1 MKKCISDFFA
11 NLMDRIDKKEFT
23 AREIL
28 LTGALLLLSG
38 FLLGLFLSPKKY
50 SVIGSNNGNNNG
62 NDSGNNNGCC
72 DANAIDETVEK
83 TIHDAFVCED

>member
-1 MKKCISDFFA
+1 MKKCISDFFS
-11 NLMDRIDKKEFT
+11 NLMNRIDNKEFT

-28 LTGALLLLSG
+28 LTGAVLLLSG

-62 NDSGNNNGCC
+62 NDSGNNNRAC
-72 DANAIDETVEK
+72 DSKAIEETIEK
-83 TIHDAFVCED
+83 TIDDAFACEE